1 MAPQLL
7 IRLAT
12 AADRPAIWGI
22 LEPTIR
28 AGETYALERDMPEDE
43 AIAYWTGPGR
53 AVFVAEED
61 GRIVGTYYLTTNQR
75 GGGAHVA
82 NCGYMTDPAARG
94 RGVARAMAEHSLEEA
109 RRRGFLAMQYN
120 FVVASN
126 ESAVHLWQ
134 SLGFAVVGR
143 PARRLPAPA
152 SRLRRHPRH
161 VPPAVMAPRQGGRS
175 GKRAPPTDV
184 TDRRARIGSPAWH
197 CGHP

>member
-1 MAPQLL
+1 
-7 IRLAT
+7 
-12 AADRPAIWGI
+12 
-22 LEPTIR
+22 
-28 AGETYALERDMPEDE
+28 MPEDE

-53 AVFVAEED
+53 AVFVAEVG
-61 GRIVGTYYLTTNQR
+61 GRVVGTYYLTTNQR

-143 PARRLPAPA
+143 LPGAFQHPHLGYVDTLVMFRRL
-152 SRLRRHPRH
+152 
-161 VPPAVMAPRQGGRS
+161 
-175 GKRAPPTDV
+175 
-184 TDRRARIGSPAWH
+184 
-197 CGHP
+197 